1 MHGCVL
7 GDMLSLVGHPT
18 VGGGVLT
25 QGAPGLAFA
34 LALAQALGVGAE
46 AVLGR
51 ELVGAHEAVPA
62 EGWR

>member
-1 MHGCVL
+1 MWGTL
-7 GDMLSLVGHPT
+7 QW
-18 VGGGVLT
+18 GGGVLT
-25 QGAPGLAFA
+25 QGAPGLAFT